1 MPIMHDGVQRASTSL
16 RIAPSPTAVR
26 EAGPVSQPQV
36 PLDRGIYEGTLTRSA
51 AFHAYPS
58 PTPSAPIFPVPVE
71 WLSRVEPT
79 RDRLEGIR
87 AEFESCMKARGARAR
102 EEIFQ
107 RLLWADPSDILAVG
121 FEQYAARGNGDRLV
135 LTADLLACAGSR
147 AYEALERLTRW
158 YRPELIYFVD
168 GMATSDKLTSDE
180 KGELLVRIARAAHD
194 DVDLRERL
202 ESALTWLSAA
212 LRGRIRERMR
222 SQSITERAA

>member
-16 RIAPSPTAVR
+16 RLAPSSTATR
-26 EAGPVSQPQV
+26 EAGSVSQPQV
-36 PLDRGIYEGTLTRSA
+36 SLDRGIYERTSTRPA
-51 AFHAYPS
+51 AFHLYPF
-58 PTPSAPIFPVPVE
+58 PTPMFPVPVD

-107 RLLWADPSDILAVG
+107 RLLWADPSDLLAVG

-135 LTADLLACAGSR
+135 LTADLLASAGSK
-147 AYEALERLTRW
+147 AYEALERFTRC

-168 GMATSDKLTSDE
+168 GMATSDKLTSEE

-222 SQSITERAA
+222 TQSITERAA